1 MTHAQGTHARERAA
15 ASAFA
20 APCGIDPM
28 MAARQRYVT
37 STLVGRRFLGLWV
50 AEDSKDRS
58 VPPLTPVKI
67 VSLAYIAH
75 GMYMAFNN
83 GKTLVSEKVRAWTY
97 GPIFPELFNAI
108 RIYGNDA
115 VLDVPQGQREQISRD
130 VRLLPEEIKFI
141 DGAYQAHRRTI
152 DTDLLA
158 INHAV
163 GTPWHDTWDG
173 SEYRDIDNDLIF
185 RHFQELVERS
195 RSMRRGQE
203 RSMQSRQL
211 SRDIF

>member
-1 MTHAQGTHARERAA
+1 MTHTHGMHGGDRAA
-15 ASAFA
+15 ASASAFPRNTEARVA
-20 APCGIDPM
+20 AP
-28 MAARQRYVT
+28 QRYVT

-115 VLDVPQGQREQISRD
+115 VPDVPQGQREQISRD

-141 DGAYQAHRRTI
+141 DGAYQAHRHTI

-173 SEYRDIDNDLIF
+173 SEYRDIDNGIICRYFQKL
-185 RHFQELVERS
+185 RHRNLTKRKYDE
-195 RSMRRGQE
+195 
-203 RSMQSRQL
+203 
-211 SRDIF
+211 

>member
-1 MTHAQGTHARERAA
+1 MTHTHGMHGGDRAA
-15 ASAFA
+15 ASASVFPRSTGAPVA
-20 APCGIDPM
+20 APL
-28 MAARQRYVT
+28 RYVT

-58 VPPLTPVKI
+58 VPPLTPIKI

-75 GMYMAFNN
+75 GMYMAFND

-115 VLDVPQGQREQISRD
+115 VLDIPQGQREQISRD

-141 DGAYQAHRRTI
+141 DGAYQSHRRTI

-173 SEYRDIDNDLIF
+173 SEYRDIDNVLIF
-185 RHFQELVERS
+185 RYFRSIVERS
-195 RSMRRGQE
+195 IAKRTTKD
-203 RSMQSRQL
+203 QL
-211 SRDIF
+211 

>member
-1 MTHAQGTHARERAA
+1 MTHAQGTQARERAA
-15 ASAFA
+15 APAFA
-20 APCGIDPM
+20 SPCGVDPM

-141 DGAYQAHRRTI
+141 DGAYQAHRRTV

-173 SEYRDIDNDLIF
+173 SKYRDIDNGLICCY
-185 RHFQELVERS
+185 FQCLVGKVHVEK
-195 RSMRRGQE
+195 RGTK
-203 RSMQSRQL
+203 L
-211 SRDIF
+211 